1 MMNLAIRDVRY
12 RLGRFL
18 LTALGLGLL
27 MATVM
32 AMGGIYRGL
41 VVEALSIVQAPGA
54 DLWVVQKDTNGPFA
68 ETSRVPDDLYR
79 VIRAVPGVREASPIV
94 FQSLLFRVGPKPFRV
109 QLVGYRLGALGMP
122 LAVAAGRPIIRSR
135 YEMLVGREAGLPV
148 GTEIAI
154 GRLVFTVVGLTEG
167 IVSNAGD
174 PVAFVSLQ
182 DGQEIQFLKAN
193 EAVRNDRAR
202 LVSAGQATPA
212 LRDVPAEA
220 LRPIAQT
227 THLANAI
234 LVRLQAGANA
244 AEVARRVERWNY
256 YRALTELEQ
265 EQVLAE
271 SVIDRGWRQT
281 LLFRAILLIVSVV
294 IIALIIYTMTLEKT
308 RDIATLKVVGAPDRT
323 IAGLILQEALTL
335 GLLGYATG
343 AILISGTYQ
352 YFPRRVVVTAFDQS
366 VLLAIVVLICV
377 AASLVGIWKALRV
390 DPTTALGGGA

>member
-1 MMNLAIRDVRY
+1 MNLAIRDVRY

-18 LTALGLGLL
+18 LTAVGLGLL
-27 MATVM
+27 MTTVM

-41 VVEALSIVQAPGA
+41 VVEALSIVQACGA

-79 VIRAVPGVREASPIV
+79 IIRAVPGVQEASPIV
-94 FQSLLFRVGPKPFRV
+94 FQSLQFRVGPKPFRV
-109 QLVGYRLGALGMP
+109 QLIGYRLGALGMP

-148 GTEIAI
+148 GTQIAI
-154 GRLVFTVVGLTEG
+154 GRLLFTVVGLTEG

-202 LVSAGQATPA
+202 LDAAVESTRA
-212 LRDVPAEA
+212 LRDVPAET
-220 LRPIAQT
+220 LLPISQN
-227 THLANAI
+227 THQANAV
-234 LVRLQAGANA
+234 LVHLQPGADA
-244 AEVARRVERWNY
+244 TEVARRIERWNY
-256 YRALTELEQ
+256 YRALTTPEQ

-271 SVIDRGWRQT
+271 SVIDRGRRQT
-281 LLFRAILLIVSVV
+281 LLFRAILLVVSVV

-308 RDIATLKVVGAPDRT
+308 RDIATLKIIGAPDRT

-335 GLLGYATG
+335 GLLGYAAG
-343 AILISGTYQ
+343 AILISQTYQ
-352 YFPRRVVVTAFDQS
+352 YFPRRVVVTAFDQA
-366 VLLAIVVLICV
+366 VLLAIVVGICV
-377 AASLVGIWKALRV
+377 VASLVGIWKALRV
-390 DPTTALGGGA
+390 DPATALGGGA

>member
-1 MMNLAIRDVRY
+1 MNLAVRDVRY

-18 LTALGLGLL
+18 LTAVGLGLL
-27 MATVM
+27 MTTVM

-41 VVEALSIVQAPGA
+41 VVEALSIVQASGA

-79 VIRAVPGVREASPIV
+79 VIRAVPGVQEASPIV
-94 FQSLLFRVGPKPFRV
+94 FQSLQFRVGPKPFRV
-109 QLVGYRLGALGMP
+109 QLIGYRLGALGMP
-122 LAVAAGRPIIRSR
+122 LAVASGRPIVRSR
-135 YEMLVGREAGLPV
+135 YEMLVGREAGLPL
-148 GTEIAI
+148 GTEIPI

-167 IVSNAGD
+167 IVSTAGD

-182 DGQEIQFLKAN
+182 DGQEIQFLKPN

-202 LVSAGQATPA
+202 LDAAVQATPA

-220 LRPIAQT
+220 LRPIAQN

-234 LVRLQAGANA
+234 LVRLQPGANA
-244 AEVARRVERWNY
+244 REVARRIERWNY
-256 YRALTELEQ
+256 YRALTTPEQ

-271 SVIDRGWRQT
+271 SVIDRGRRQT
-281 LLFRAILLIVSVV
+281 LLFRAILLVVSVV

-308 RDIATLKVVGAPDRT
+308 RDIATLKIVGAPDRK

-343 AILISGTYQ
+343 AVLISRTYQ
-352 YFPRRVVVTAFDQS
+352 YFPRRVVVTAFDQT
-366 VLLAIVVLICV
+366 VLLAIVVVICV
-377 AASLVGIWKALRV
+377 LASLVGIGKALRV

>member
-1 MMNLAIRDVRY
+1 
-12 RLGRFL
+12 
-18 LTALGLGLL
+18 
-27 MATVM
+27 
-32 AMGGIYRGL
+32 
-41 VVEALSIVQAPGA
+41 
-54 DLWVVQKDTNGPFA
+54 
-68 ETSRVPDDLYR
+68 
-79 VIRAVPGVREASPIV
+79 
-94 FQSLLFRVGPKPFRV
+94 
-109 QLVGYRLGALGMP
+109 
-122 LAVAAGRPIIRSR
+122 
-135 YEMLVGREAGLPV
+135 MLVGRDAGLAV
-148 GTEIAI
+148 GTEIKI

-202 LVSAGQATPA
+202 LDFAAQATPA
-212 LRDVPAEA
+212 LREVPAEA
-220 LRPIAQT
+220 LRPIVQN

-234 LVRLQAGANA
+234 LVRLQPGANA
-244 AEVARRVERWNY
+244 VEVARRIERWNY
-256 YRALTELEQ
+256 YRALTTAEQ

-271 SVIDRGWRQT
+271 SVIDRGRRQT

-308 RDIATLKVVGAPDRT
+308 RDIATLKVVGATDRT

-343 AILISGTYQ
+343 AILISATYQ

-366 VLLAIVVLICV
+366 VLLGIVILICV

-390 DPTTALGGGA
+390 DPTTALGGGG

>member
-1 MMNLAIRDVRY
+1 MNLAVRDVRY

-27 MATVM
+27 MTTVM

-41 VVEALSIVQAPGA
+41 VVEALSIVQASGA

-94 FQSLLFRVGPKPFRV
+94 FQSLQFRVGPKPFRV
-109 QLVGYRLGALGMP
+109 QLIGYRLGALGMP

-135 YEMLVGREAGLPV
+135 YEMLVAREAGLPV
-148 GTEIAI
+148 GTQVTF

-202 LVSAGQATPA
+202 LDSAVQSTPA
-212 LRDVPAEA
+212 LRDVSAEA
-220 LRPIAQT
+220 LGPITQN

-234 LVRLQAGANA
+234 LVRLDPGANA
-244 AEVARRVERWNY
+244 GEVSNRIERWNY
-256 YRALTELEQ
+256 YRALTEAEQ

-271 SVIDRGWRQT
+271 SVIDRGRRQT
-281 LLFRAILLIVSVV
+281 LLFRAILLVVSVV

-308 RDIATLKVVGAPDRT
+308 RDIATLKVLGAPDRT

-343 AILISGTYQ
+343 AILISQTHP
-352 YFPRRVVVTAFDQS
+352 YFPRRIVVTAFDQS
-366 VLLAIVVLICV
+366 VLLAIVVFICV

>member
-1 MMNLAIRDVRY
+1 MNLAIRDVRY

-27 MATVM
+27 MTTVM

-41 VVEALSIVQAPGA
+41 VVEALSIVQASGA

-94 FQSLLFRVGPKPFRV
+94 FQSLQFRVGPKPFRV
-109 QLVGYRLGALGMP
+109 QLIGYRLGALGMP

-135 YEMLVGREAGLPV
+135 YEMLVAREAGLPV
-148 GTEIAI
+148 GTKVTF

-202 LVSAGQATPA
+202 LNSAVRSTPA
-212 LRDVPAEA
+212 LRDLSAEA
-220 LRPIAQT
+220 LGPITQN

-234 LVRLQAGANA
+234 LVRLDPGANA
-244 AEVARRVERWNY
+244 GEVSNRIERWNY
-256 YRALTELEQ
+256 YRALTAGEQ
-265 EQVLAE
+265 AQVLAE
-271 SVIDRGWRQT
+271 SVIDRGRRQT
-281 LLFRAILLIVSVV
+281 LLFRAILLVVSVV

-308 RDIATLKVVGAPDRT
+308 RDIATLKIVGAPDRT

-335 GLLGYATG
+335 GLLGYAAG
-343 AILISGTYQ
+343 AILISRTYQ
-352 YFPRRVVVTAFDQS
+352 YFPRRVVVTALDQS
-366 VLLAIVVLICV
+366 ILLGIVVLICV
-377 AASLVGIWKALRV
+377 VSSLVGIGKALRV

>member
-1 MMNLAIRDVRY
+1 MNLAVRDVRY

-27 MATVM
+27 MTTVM

-41 VVEALSIVQAPGA
+41 VVEALSIVQASGA

-94 FQSLLFRVGPKPFRV
+94 FQSLQFRVGPKPFRV
-109 QLVGYRLGALGMP
+109 QLIGYRLGALGMP

-135 YEMLVGREAGLPV
+135 YEMLVAREAGLPV
-148 GTEIAI
+148 GTQVTF

-202 LVSAGQATPA
+202 LNSAVRSTPA
-212 LRDVPAEA
+212 LRDLSAEA
-220 LRPIAQT
+220 LGPITQN

-234 LVRLQAGANA
+234 LVRLDPGANA
-244 AEVARRVERWNY
+244 GEVASRIERWNY
-256 YRALTELEQ
+256 YRALTEAEQ

-271 SVIDRGWRQT
+271 SVIDRGRRQT
-281 LLFRAILLIVSVV
+281 LLFRAILLVVSVV

-308 RDIATLKVVGAPDRT
+308 RDIATLKVLGAPDRT

-343 AILISGTYQ
+343 AILISQTHP
-352 YFPRRVVVTAFDQS
+352 YFPRRIVVTVFDQS
-366 VLLAIVVLICV
+366 VLLAIVVFICV

>member
-1 MMNLAIRDVRY
+1 MNLAIRDVRY

-27 MATVM
+27 MNTVM

-41 VVEALSIVQAPGA
+41 VVEALSIVQAFGA

-79 VIRAVPGVREASPIV
+79 VIRAVPGVRDASPIV
-94 FQSLLFRVGPKPFRV
+94 FQSLQFRTGAKPLRV
-109 QLVGYRLGALGMP
+109 QLIGYRPGELGMP
-122 LAVAAGRPIIRSR
+122 GAVAAGRPIMRSR
-135 YEMLVGREAGLPV
+135 YEMLVGREAGVPV
-148 GTEIAI
+148 GAQIAI
-154 GRLVFTVVGLTEG
+154 GRLAFTVVGLTEG

-174 PVAFVSLQ
+174 PVAFVSLL

-202 LVSAGQATPA
+202 LDVAAQATPA
-212 LRDVPAEA
+212 LRDAPADA
-220 LRPIAQT
+220 LAPIVQNT
-227 THLANAI
+227 RLANAI
-234 LVRLQAGANA
+234 LVRIDPGADA
-244 AEVARRVERWNY
+244 ADVARRIERWNY
-256 YRALTELEQ
+256 YRALTTPEQ

-271 SVIDRGWRQT
+271 SVIDRGRRQT
-281 LLFRAILLIVSVV
+281 LLFRAILLVVSVV

-308 RDIATLKVVGAPDRT
+308 RDIATLKVVGAPDRK
-323 IAGLILQEALTL
+323 IAALILQEALTL
-335 GLLGYATG
+335 GLLGYAAG
-343 AILISGTYQ
+343 AILITWTYP

-366 VLLAIVVLICV
+366 VLLAIVIVICV

>member
-1 MMNLAIRDVRY
+1 MNLAIRDVRY

-18 LTALGLGLL
+18 LTAAGLGLL
-27 MATVM
+27 MTTVM

-54 DLWVVQKDTNGPFA
+54 DLWVVQKNTNGPFA

-79 VIRAVPGVREASPIV
+79 VIRAVPGVHEASPIV
-94 FQSLLFRVGPKPFRV
+94 FQALQFRVGPKPFRI
-109 QLVGYRLGALGMP
+109 QLVGYRPGALGMP

-135 YEMLVGREAGLPV
+135 YEMLVGREAGLPL

-174 PVAFVSLQ
+174 PVAFVTLQ
-182 DGQEIQFLKAN
+182 DGQEIQFLKPN

-202 LVSAGQATPA
+202 LDAAVQATPA
-212 LRDVPAEA
+212 LRDIPAEA
-220 LRPIAQT
+220 LRPIAQN

-234 LVRLQAGANA
+234 LVRLQPGADA
-244 AEVARRVERWNY
+244 AEVARSIERWNY
-256 YRALTELEQ
+256 YRALTTAEQ

-271 SVIDRGWRQT
+271 SVIDRGRRQT

-308 RDIATLKVVGAPDRT
+308 RDIATLKILGATDRN

-343 AILISGTYQ
+343 AILISQTYQ

-366 VLLAIVVLICV
+366 VLLAIVVLICI

>member
-1 MMNLAIRDVRY
+1 MNLAVRDVRY

-27 MATVM
+27 MTTVM

-41 VVEALSIVQAPGA
+41 VVEALSIVQASGA

-94 FQSLLFRVGPKPFRV
+94 FQSLQFRVGPKPFRV
-109 QLVGYRLGALGMP
+109 QLIGYRLGALGMP

-135 YEMLVGREAGLPV
+135 YEMLVAREAGLPV
-148 GTEIAI
+148 GTQVTF

-202 LVSAGQATPA
+202 LDSAVQSTPA
-212 LRDVPAEA
+212 LRDVSAEA
-220 LRPIAQT
+220 LGPITQN

-234 LVRLQAGANA
+234 LVRLDPGANA
-244 AEVARRVERWNY
+244 GEVASRIERWNY
-256 YRALTELEQ
+256 YRALTEAEQ

-271 SVIDRGWRQT
+271 SVIDRGRRQT
-281 LLFRAILLIVSVV
+281 LLFRAILLVVSIV

-343 AILISGTYQ
+343 VLLINGTYQ
-352 YFPRRVVVTAFDQS
+352 YFPRRIVVTAFDQS
-366 VLLAIVVLICV
+366 VLLAIVVFICV

>member
-54 DLWVVQKDTNGPFA
+54 DLWIVQKDTNGPFA

-109 QLVGYRLGALGMP
+109 QLIGYRLNALGMP

-148 GTEIAI
+148 GAEIAI
-154 GRLVFTVVGLTEG
+154 GRLLFTVVGLTEG

-202 LVSAGQATPA
+202 LDSAGQATPA

-234 LVRLQAGANA
+234 LVRLQPGANA
-244 AEVARRVERWNY
+244 AEVARRIERWNY
-256 YRALTELEQ
+256 YRALTEPEQ

-271 SVIDRGWRQT
+271 SVIDRGRRQT
-281 LLFRAILLIVSVV
+281 LLFRAILLVVSVV

-308 RDIATLKVVGAPDRT
+308 RDIATLKVVGAPDGT

-366 VLLAIVVLICV
+366 VLLVIVVAICV

>member
-1 MMNLAIRDVRY
+1 MNLAVRDVRY

-27 MATVM
+27 MTTVM

-41 VVEALSIVQAPGA
+41 VVEALSIVQASGA

-94 FQSLLFRVGPKPFRV
+94 FQSLQFRIGPKPFRV
-109 QLVGYRLGALGMP
+109 QLIGYRLGALGMP

-135 YEMLVGREAGLPV
+135 YEMLVAREAGLPV
-148 GTEIAI
+148 GTQVTF
-154 GRLVFTVVGLTEG
+154 GRLAFTVVGLTEG

-202 LVSAGQATPA
+202 LDSAVQSTPA
-212 LRDVPAEA
+212 LRDLSAEA
-220 LRPIAQT
+220 LGPITQN

-234 LVRLQAGANA
+234 LVRLDPGANA
-244 AEVARRVERWNY
+244 GEVASRIERWNY
-256 YRALTELEQ
+256 YRALTEAEQ

-271 SVIDRGWRQT
+271 SVIDRGRRQT
-281 LLFRAILLIVSVV
+281 LLFRAILLVVSVV

-343 AILISGTYQ
+343 AILISQTHP
-352 YFPRRVVVTAFDQS
+352 YFPRRIVVTAFDQS
-366 VLLAIVVLICV
+366 VLLAIVVFICV

>member
-1 MMNLAIRDVRY
+1 MNLAIRDVRY

-27 MATVM
+27 MTTVM

-41 VVEALSIVQAPGA
+41 IVEALSIVQASAA

-94 FQSLLFRVGPKPFRV
+94 FQSLQFRVGPKPFRV
-109 QLVGYRLGALGMP
+109 QLIGYRLGALGMP

-135 YEMLVGREAGLPV
+135 YEMLVAREAGLPV
-148 GTEIAI
+148 GTQVTF

-202 LVSAGQATPA
+202 LDSAVQSIPA
-212 LRDVPAEA
+212 LRNVSADA
-220 LRPIAQT
+220 LGPITQN

-234 LVRLQAGANA
+234 LVRLEPGANA
-244 AEVARRVERWNY
+244 GEVARRIERWNY
-256 YRALTELEQ
+256 YRALTEAEQ

-271 SVIDRGWRQT
+271 SVIDRGRRQT
-281 LLFRAILLIVSVV
+281 LLFRAILLVVSVV

-308 RDIATLKVVGAPDRT
+308 RDIATLKVVGAPDRA
-323 IAGLILQEALTL
+323 IAALILQEALTL

-352 YFPRRVVVTAFDQS
+352 YFPRRIVITAFDQA
-366 VLLAIVVLICV
+366 VLLAIVIFICV